1 MVIRQEIVGAK
12 RNEGILICSRQY
24 GNPNKAIN
32 HNKGQKTKIEWIRNR
47 RSGVGL
53 SESKEWGYQ
62 Q

>member
-32 HNKGQKTKIEWIRNR
+32 HNKGQKMKIERIRNC
-47 RSGVGL
+47 RSGVG
-53 SESKEWGYQ
+53 
-62 Q
+62 